1 MRTHRTRKV
10 STAIVSVIGLIALG
24 LNAAPAHSIVL
35 QDMSIAY
42 QGTLN
47 GNFASTGNSAL
58 TCSTTTGSNAS
69 FCADAQQR
77 KGSKLNN
84 DDFVMTN
91 LKTTFSDVSSSSVFN
106 TSQGVLSIPANSEIV
121 HATLFWGGSLRL
133 NSGDTAATDS
143 SKKNRVLFALGN
155 ESCSG
160 STSCQVTS
168 ARSDVYQ
175 VNAQSNLGPYRASAD
190 VTSRFTNTN
199 QEWTLSGPHQTMLI
213 SVANIQTTLGVD
225 KAAGWGILV
234 AYKDPDSSPRSITI
248 YKGFA
253 QESMI
258 QDDEFDFSN
267 FQTASRGNVLV
278 DFGLVAFDGD
288 ATLTADSI
296 SLIDSK
302 ASVVIADR
310 VNPDNNIANST
321 ISTSGIHNPYL
332 NNSSPSR
339 SRNTFGIDVDQI
351 SMVNGLSRNVTS
363 AEAWPSASADVFF
376 ISGLALS
383 VEITSPDIELTK
395 SVSSLSGS
403 DSTAVEVGDFVEYEI
418 TATNNG
424 QADASNVQVFDELPA
439 DLSSV
444 TSTGANCAPTPPQTI
459 CKKLNALDAG
469 ESATFTISGTIN
481 GASQSSA
488 GFFENQATATYE
500 GPFGTQRSIS
510 ESVSIKYGVL
520 ITDLATTVE
529 FSRDYIQAGQNAT
542 LTASITN
549 LGSAS
554 DPDPVLRLTAQNGA
568 KLSLAAM
575 PAGCSTIS
583 TTSISCN
590 ASALGVSSTDP
601 LVSGETVDLKLT
613 VKPARTTSWLTV
625 WATSE
630 TSLAGSDANSS
641 NDTSMTKL
649 YVNHK
654 PRAKIAKTTATA
666 GDAAVTFSLAP
677 QISDVDGDSLGVTL
691 GKVKYGSASI
701 AGDAVT
707 FTPPK
712 NWDGKFSIP
721 YTVRDGKGGTAKSV
735 IAVTV
740 KPKPTVVP
748 SINPTS
754 KPVVDPGG
762 YCFKAGC

>member
-1 MRTHRTRKV
+1 MNLHLFRKLFLPATI
-10 STAIVSVIGLIALG
+10 SALLLTLIVASAQSV
-24 LNAAPAHSIVL
+24 VL

-47 GNFASTGNSAL
+47 GNFASTGNTVL
-58 TCSTTTGSNAS
+58 TCSTTTGANANL
-69 FCADAQQR
+69 CADARQR
-77 KGSKLNN
+77 KGTKLNN

-91 LKTTFSDVSSSSVFN
+91 LKTSFSKLPSTNVFN
-106 TSQGVLSIPANSEIV
+106 SSQGVLSIPANSEIV

-133 NSGDTAATDS
+133 NSGDTAAIDS

-160 STSCQVTS
+160 TTSCQVTS

-213 SVANIQTTLGVD
+213 SVANIQTTLGID

-258 QDDEFDFSN
+258 QDDEFAFDN

-363 AEAWPSASADVFF
+363 AQAWPSASADVFF

-403 DSTAVEVGDFVEYEI
+403 DPSAVEIGDIVEYKI
-418 TATNNG
+418 TATNDG
-424 QADASNVQVFDELPA
+424 QADASNVQVFDELPT

-444 TSTGANCAPTPPQTI
+444 TSTGTNCASSPPKTI
-459 CKKLNALDAG
+459 CKKLNSLDAG
-469 ESATFTISGTIN
+469 ESATFTIRGTIN

-488 GFFENQATATYE
+488 GFFDNQASATYE
-500 GPFGTQRSIS
+500 GPFGTQRAIS
-510 ESVSIKYGVL
+510 ESVSIKYGAL
-520 ITDLATTVE
+520 ITDLATTVA

-568 KLSLAAM
+568 KLSLASI
-575 PAGCSTIS
+575 PPGCSTIS

-590 ASALGVSSTDP
+590 ASTLGVSIADP
-601 LVSGETVDLKLT
+601 LISGETARIKLT
-613 VKPARTTSWLTV
+613 IKPARTTSWLTV
-625 WATSE
+625 WARSQ
-630 TSLAGSDANSS
+630 TSLAASDANSS

-654 PRAKIAKTTATA
+654 PRAKVAKTSAIA
-666 GDAAVTFSLAP
+666 GGDAVTFSLASK
-677 QISDVDGDSLGVTL
+677 ISDVDGDSLGVTL
-691 GKVKYGSASI
+691 GKIKYGSASI
-701 AGDAVT
+701 AGDVVT

-712 NWDGKFSIP
+712 NWNGRFSIP
-721 YTVRDGKGGTAKSV
+721 YTVRDGKGGIAKSV

-740 KPKPTVVP
+740 KPKPTVDP
-748 SINPTS
+748 SMKPTS
-754 KPVVDPGG
+754 KPVVDPGR

>member
-1 MRTHRTRKV
+1 
-10 STAIVSVIGLIALG
+10 
-24 LNAAPAHSIVL
+24 
-35 QDMSIAY
+35 
-42 QGTLN
+42 
-47 GNFASTGNSAL
+47 
-58 TCSTTTGSNAS
+58 
-69 FCADAQQR
+69 
-77 KGSKLNN
+77 
-84 DDFVMTN
+84 MTN

-106 TSQGVLSIPANSEIV
+106 SSQGVLSIPANSEIV

-190 VTSRFTNTN
+190 VTSRFANTN

-213 SVANIQTTLGVD
+213 SVANIQTTLGID

-258 QDDEFDFSN
+258 QDDEFDFNN

-363 AEAWPSASADVFF
+363 AQAWPSASADVFF

-403 DSTAVEVGDFVEYEI
+403 DPTAVEIGDIVEYKI

-444 TSTGANCAPTPPQTI
+444 TSTGANCASTPPQTI
-459 CKKLNALDAG
+459 CKILNSLDAG

-481 GASQSSA
+481 GSSQSSA
-488 GFFENQATATYE
+488 GFFENQASATYE
-500 GPFGTQRSIS
+500 GPFRTQRSIS
-510 ESVSIKYGVL
+510 ESVSIKYGAL
-520 ITDLATTVE
+520 ITDLATTVA

-568 KLSLAAM
+568 KLSLASI
-575 PAGCSTIS
+575 PPGCSTIS

-625 WATSE
+625 WARSQ
-630 TSLAGSDANSS
+630 TSLAASDANSS

-654 PRAKIAKTTATA
+654 PRAKVAKTSAITGGKAVTLSLA
-666 GDAAVTFSLAP
+666 SKISDEDGDA
-677 QISDVDGDSLGVTL
+677 LGVTL
-691 GKVKYGSASI
+691 GKVKYGSARVV
-701 AGDAVT
+701 GDVVT

-712 NWDGKFSIP
+712 DWNGKFSIP
-721 YTVRDGKGGTAKSV
+721 YSIRDGKGGIAKSL

-740 KPKPTVVP
+740 KPKPTVDP
-748 SINPTS
+748 SIKPTS
-754 KPVVDPGG
+754 KPVVDPGR

>member
-24 LNAAPAHSIVL
+24 FNTAPAHSIVL

-47 GNFASTGNSAL
+47 GNFASTGNSVL
-58 TCSTTTGSNAS
+58 TCSTTDGSNAS

-91 LKTTFSDVSSSSVFN
+91 LKTTFSDVSSSSFFN
-106 TSQGVLSIPANSEIV
+106 SSQGVLSIPANSEIV
-121 HATLFWGGSLRL
+121 NATLFWGGSLRL

-213 SVANIQTTLGVD
+213 SVANIQTTLGID

-258 QDDEFDFSN
+258 QDDEFDFNN

-403 DSTAVEVGDFVEYEI
+403 DPTAVEVGDIVEYKI

-424 QADASNVQVFDELPA
+424 RADASNVQVFDELPA

-444 TSTGANCAPTPPQTI
+444 TSTGANCASTPPQTI
-459 CKKLNALDAG
+459 CKKLNSLDAG

-488 GFFENQATATYE
+488 GIFDNQASATYE
-500 GPFGTQRSIS
+500 GPFGTQRAIS
-510 ESVSIKYGVL
+510 ESVSIKYGAL
-520 ITDLATTVE
+520 ITDLATTVA

-575 PAGCSTIS
+575 PAGCATIS

-601 LVSGETVDLKLT
+601 LISGETVDLKLT

-654 PRAKIAKTTATA
+654 PRAKIAKTTAIA
-666 GDAAVTFSLAP
+666 GGDAVTFSLASK
-677 QISDVDGDSLGVTL
+677 ISDVDGDSLGVTL

-701 AGDAVT
+701 AGDVVT

-721 YTVRDGKGGTAKSV
+721 YTVRDGKGGLAKSL

-754 KPVVDPGG
+754 KPVVDPGR

>member
-1 MRTHRTRKV
+1 
-10 STAIVSVIGLIALG
+10 
-24 LNAAPAHSIVL
+24 
-35 QDMSIAY
+35 
-42 QGTLN
+42 
-47 GNFASTGNSAL
+47 
-58 TCSTTTGSNAS
+58 
-69 FCADAQQR
+69 
-77 KGSKLNN
+77 
-84 DDFVMTN
+84 
-91 LKTTFSDVSSSSVFN
+91 
-106 TSQGVLSIPANSEIV
+106 
-121 HATLFWGGSLRL
+121 
-133 NSGDTAATDS
+133 
-143 SKKNRVLFALGN
+143 
-155 ESCSG
+155 
-160 STSCQVTS
+160 
-168 ARSDVYQ
+168 
-175 VNAQSNLGPYRASAD
+175 
-190 VTSRFTNTN
+190 
-199 QEWTLSGPHQTMLI
+199 
-213 SVANIQTTLGVD
+213 
-225 KAAGWGILV
+225 
-234 AYKDPDSSPRSITI
+234 
-248 YKGFA
+248 
-253 QESMI
+253 
-258 QDDEFDFSN
+258 
-267 FQTASRGNVLV
+267 
-278 DFGLVAFDGD
+278 
-288 ATLTADSI
+288 
-296 SLIDSK
+296 
-302 ASVVIADR
+302 
-310 VNPDNNIANST
+310 
-321 ISTSGIHNPYL
+321 
-332 NNSSPSR
+332 
-339 SRNTFGIDVDQI
+339 
-351 SMVNGLSRNVTS
+351 MVNGLSRNVTS

-403 DSTAVEVGDFVEYEI
+403 DPTAVEVGDIVEYKI

-444 TSTGANCAPTPPQTI
+444 TSTGANCASTPPQTI
-459 CKKLNALDAG
+459 CKKLNSLDAG
-469 ESATFTISGTIN
+469 GSATFTISGTIN
-481 GASQSSA
+481 GSSQSSA

-510 ESVSIKYGVL
+510 ESASIKYGAL

-554 DPDPVLRLTAQNGA
+554 DPDPVLRLSAQNGA

-601 LVSGETVDLKLT
+601 LISGETVDLKLT

-654 PRAKIAKTTATA
+654 PRAKIAKTTAIA
-666 GDAAVTFSLAP
+666 GGDAVTFSLASK
-677 QISDVDGDSLGVTL
+677 ISDVDGDSLGVTL

-701 AGDAVT
+701 AGDVVT

-721 YTVRDGKGGTAKSV
+721 YTVRDGKGGLAKSL

-748 SINPTS
+748 SIKPTS

>member
-1 MRTHRTRKV
+1 MNLHLFRKLFLPATI
-10 STAIVSVIGLIALG
+10 SALLLTLIV
-24 LNAAPAHSIVL
+24 APAQSVVL

-47 GNFASTGNSAL
+47 GNFASTGNTVL
-58 TCSTTTGSNAS
+58 TCSTTTGANANL
-69 FCADAQQR
+69 CADARQR
-77 KGSKLNN
+77 KGTKLNN

-91 LKTTFSDVSSSSVFN
+91 LKTSFSKLPSTNVFN
-106 TSQGVLSIPANSEIV
+106 SSQGVLSIPANSEIV
-121 HATLFWGGSLRL
+121 HATLFWSGSLRL
-133 NSGDTAATDS
+133 NSGDTAAIDS
-143 SKKNRVLFALGN
+143 SKKNRVLLALGN

-160 STSCQVTS
+160 TTSCQVTS

-213 SVANIQTTLGVD
+213 SVANIQTTLGID

-258 QDDEFDFSN
+258 QDDEFAFDN

-363 AEAWPSASADVFF
+363 AQAWPSASADVFF

-403 DSTAVEVGDFVEYEI
+403 DPSAVEIGDIVEYKI
-418 TATNNG
+418 TATNDG
-424 QADASNVQVFDELPA
+424 QADASNVQVFDELPT

-444 TSTGANCAPTPPQTI
+444 TSTGTNCASSPPKTI
-459 CKKLNALDAG
+459 CKKLNSLDAG
-469 ESATFTISGTIN
+469 ESATFTIRGTIN

-488 GFFENQATATYE
+488 GFFDNQASATYE
-500 GPFGTQRSIS
+500 GPFGTQRAIS
-510 ESVSIKYGVL
+510 ESVSIKYGAL
-520 ITDLATTVE
+520 ITDLATTVA

-568 KLSLAAM
+568 KLSLASI
-575 PAGCSTIS
+575 PPGCSTIS

-590 ASALGVSSTDP
+590 ASTLGVSIADP
-601 LVSGETVDLKLT
+601 LISGETARIKLT
-613 VKPARTTSWLTV
+613 IKPARTTSWLTV
-625 WATSE
+625 WARSQ
-630 TSLAGSDANSS
+630 TSLAASDANSS

-654 PRAKIAKTTATA
+654 PRAKVAKTSAIA
-666 GDAAVTFSLAP
+666 GGDAVTFSLASK
-677 QISDVDGDSLGVTL
+677 ISDVDGDSLGVTL
-691 GKVKYGSASI
+691 GKIKYGSASI
-701 AGDAVT
+701 AGDVVT

-712 NWDGKFSIP
+712 NWNGRFSIP
-721 YTVRDGKGGTAKSV
+721 YTVRDGKGGIAKSV

-740 KPKPTVVP
+740 KPKPTVDP
-748 SINPTS
+748 SMKPTS
-754 KPVVDPGG
+754 KPVVDPGR